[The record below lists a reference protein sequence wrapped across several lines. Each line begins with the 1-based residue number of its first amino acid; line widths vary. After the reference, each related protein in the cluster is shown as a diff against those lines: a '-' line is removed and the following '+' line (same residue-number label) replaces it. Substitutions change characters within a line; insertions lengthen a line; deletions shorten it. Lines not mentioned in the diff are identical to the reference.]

1 LAEVFHMTTT
11 IAAIATAEGAG
22 GIAIIRISGPE
33 APNVMRRVFSRRGDY
48 APNMLYHGYVRDEN
62 GEKIDEAMGVFMK
75 GPRSYTAEDVCEIQC
90 HGGSVAARRVLEA
103 VLRAGASPA
112 EPGEFTKRAFLN
124 GRIDLSQAE
133 AVMQLISARSEA
145 AARSSVRQLS
155 GGVSARIRPIMGELT
170 GLMALIEASDDFP
183 EELDEESSA
192 RDARARISAAAHELR
207 ELCDP
212 RGAHMVMG
220 GASVVLAGR
229 PNVGKSSIMNA
240 LVGAERAIV
249 TDIPGTTRDV
259 ITERMSINGVAVE
272 LTDTAGRRETADRA
286 EKIGVERAEA
296 AAENADLLIIV
307 LDSAAGIDADDEKM
321 LKNAG
326 ERCVACVN
334 KQDIGGKIDAELIS
348 RAYNIQTVEVSA
360 ATGEGM
366 DALRAIISG
375 RLAPGEPPLVAQR
388 HIEAAGRAAQA
399 LENAAD
405 AIDAGMPL
413 DVCAVDISA
422 ALDALGEIT
431 GENAR
436 ESVIDRV
443 FKDFCVGK

>member
-1 LAEVFHMTTT
+1 MNTT
-11 IAAIATAEGAG
+11 IAAIATAQGTG

-33 APNVMRRVFSRRGDY
+33 SLQVMRRVFSRRGDY
-48 APNMLYHGYVRDEN
+48 TPNMLYYGYVRDEN

-75 GPRSYTAEDVCEIQC
+75 GPRSYTAEDVCEIHC
-90 HGGSVAARRVLEA
+90 HGGSVAAGRALEA

-112 EPGEFTKRAFLN
+112 APGEFTRRAFIN

-145 AARSSVRQLS
+145 AARSSVRQLT
-155 GGVSARIRPIMGELT
+155 GGVSAGIRKIMDELT
-170 GLMALIEASDDFP
+170 GVMALIEASDDFP
-183 EELDEESSA
+183 EELDEETA
-192 RDARARISAAAHELR
+192 AGDARAQIIGISGKLKAM
-207 ELCDP
+207 CDP
-212 RGAHMVMG
+212 RAAHMVMG

-240 LVGAERAIV
+240 LLGSERAIV

-259 ITERMSINGVAVE
+259 LTERMSINGVAVE
-272 LTDTAGRRETADRA
+272 LTDTAGRRRAADRV
-286 EKIGVERAEA
+286 EQIGVERAEMA
-296 AAENADLLIIV
+296 AKNADLLIIV
-307 LDSAAGIDADDEKM
+307 LDGTEELAKEDIEL

-326 ERCVACVN
+326 SGCAACVN
-334 KQDIGGKIDAELIS
+334 KQDIGGKVDAELIY
-348 RAYNIQTVEVSA
+348 RDYNIETVEVSA

-366 DALRAIISG
+366 DALRALIAR
-375 RLAPGEPPLVAQR
+375 RLSPGEPPLVAQR
-388 HIEAAGRAAQA
+388 HIDAAGRAADA
-399 LENAAD
+399 LDGAVNAMD
-405 AIDAGMPL
+405 MGLPL

-422 ALDALGEIT
+422 ALDCLGEIT